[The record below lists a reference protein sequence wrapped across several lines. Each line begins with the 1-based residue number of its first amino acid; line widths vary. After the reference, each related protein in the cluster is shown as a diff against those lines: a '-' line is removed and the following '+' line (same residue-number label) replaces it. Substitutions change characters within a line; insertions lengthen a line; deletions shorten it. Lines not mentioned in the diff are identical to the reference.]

1 MDKFAFAP
9 LIDVPFTCVLIAL
22 FVWNFNRWA
31 VADDVDTTVDL
42 SQRLPMARW
51 RVVTLFC
58 GILAACWF
66 LNFSAW
72 SIFAFIMAVGF
83 GVAMLFGDSEGVFA
97 PLVTAY
103 IIREWAFGFP
113 QLILQP
119 PSAEASTAT
128 TNPKNDFIGKSGI
141 TTSPLRPIG
150 DANIDGTVLTVSS
163 HDGSLIDEG
172 TEVTVVAYHSG
183 QLRVRPRQPG
193 IEPIKPAALIEA

>member
-1 MDKFAFAP
+1 MDKLAFAP
-9 LIDVPFTCVLIAL
+9 LIDVPFVCVLIAL

-31 VADDVDTTVDL
+31 VADDADTTVDL
-42 SQRLPMARW
+42 SQRLPTARW
-51 RVVTLFC
+51 RVIALFG

-72 SIFAFIMAVGF
+72 SVFAFIMAVGF
-83 GVAMLFGDSEGVFA
+83 GVAMLFGESAGEFA

-119 PSAEASTAT
+119 PSPEATRPTAQQESEL
-128 TNPKNDFIGKSGI
+128 IGKSGI

-150 DANIDGTVLTVSS
+150 DAEIDGTVMSVSA
-163 HDGSLIDEG
+163 HDGSLLDEG
-172 TEVTVVAYHSG
+172 TEVTIVAYRNG
-183 QLRVRPRQPG
+183 QLRVQPSQHG
-193 IEPIKPAALIEA
+193 VKLAASIEA